1 MVVLEWLGVVW
12 LVCWLGLSW
21 VLLVLVA
28 VVAAVAELV
37 VEWAEVAVGLAEVL
51 VRLGL
56 VMNPMSHCP
65 LQYTVV
71 NPAPAVQQSQVGAP
85 S

>member
-1 MVVLEWLGVVW
+1 M
-12 LVCWLGLSW
+12 
-21 VLLVLVA
+21 LVA

-37 VEWAEVAVGLAEVL
+37 VGWAEVAVGLAEAL
-51 VRLGL
+51 VRLG
-56 VMNPMSHCP
+56 VVVNPTSHCP

-71 NPAPAVQQSQVGAP
+71 NPVPAVQQSQVGAP